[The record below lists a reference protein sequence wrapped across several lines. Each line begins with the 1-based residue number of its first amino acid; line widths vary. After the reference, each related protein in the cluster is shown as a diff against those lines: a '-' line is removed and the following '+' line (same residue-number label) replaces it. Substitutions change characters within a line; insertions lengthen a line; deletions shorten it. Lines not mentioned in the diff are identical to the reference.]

1 MLLITLPATIVN
13 FTLGNECAITDGVT
27 NFLETICQGSVI
39 NIMNVTDL
47 NAMQIEAIIFFV
59 AVFVNIFF
67 IAFL

>member
-1 MLLITLPATIVN
+1 
-13 FTLGNECAITDGVT
+13 
-27 NFLETICQGSVI
+27 
-39 NIMNVTDL
+39 MNVTDL